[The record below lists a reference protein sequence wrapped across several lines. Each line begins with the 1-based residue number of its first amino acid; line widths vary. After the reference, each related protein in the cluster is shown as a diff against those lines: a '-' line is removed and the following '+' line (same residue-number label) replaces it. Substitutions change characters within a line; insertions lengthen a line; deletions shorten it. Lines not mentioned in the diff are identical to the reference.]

1 MIFFT
6 WRKKQYF
13 VVDMSRFLFFW
24 NPDLK
29 TYDVI
34 IGVIIAFCV
43 MEVMLMLLLNPKH
56 YQNEIWPNIGVLDEK
71 HPNMFS
77 TQCWRLKTSSKP
89 FYDFIEITIQ
99 RNVAISNSW
108 YLPFLIAPYLSFQ
121 KSETLESWYNWLL
134 SDWTR
139 LLNWKG
145 PGTWI
150 CSSPPNCLKNSWK
163 LLPLLIS
170 ISWPSLLTQ
179 WVVV

>member
-1 MIFFT
+1 MKSKFKNI
-6 WRKKQYF
+6 WRYHRRHHC
-13 VVDMSRFLFFW
+13 VLRHGSYAYGYFFW
-24 NPDLK
+24 ILS
-29 TYDVI
+29 
-34 IGVIIAFCV
+34 
-43 MEVMLMLLLNPKH
+43 
-56 YQNEIWPNIGVLDEK
+56 NIKMKFGQILVCWMRNIS
-71 HPNMFS
+71 NMFS
-77 TQCWRLKTSSKP
+77 TQCWRLKTSSRP
-89 FYDFIEITIQ
+89 FYDFIEITIL

-145 PGTWI
+145 PGAWI
-150 CSSPPNCLKNSWK
+150 CSSPPNCLKDSWK